1 MEEGKRT
8 EQGYYS
14 YINAENADRA
24 AAELER
30 IARLEEQIDYSKP
43 KVVHML
49 YEKALSGKV
58 FKSPEGF
65 AYLLHLREYL
75 DENREFLDE
84 IPSGIPEEILTAPVY
99 KRDEVK
105 KPEEKP
111 DSASEKKTD
120 ENPDDKA
127 GFKSDDKEKDA
138 RKDRIIKKLRRE
150 NRSFKKRLYFLR
162 IAVISLLCAVVIMF
176 IIAMTGDTPNMI
188 NYERTLQDKYA
199 TWEQELTQREKALKL
214 RENNTVER

>member
-84 IPSGIPEEILTAPVY
+84 IPSGIPEEILTAPVH

-105 KPEEKP
+105 KPEEK
-111 DSASEKKTD
+111 
-120 ENPDDKA
+120 PDDKA

-214 RENNTVER
+214 RENITVER